1 MKLNIYKS
9 LWGMTGTWEEQ
20 FRQIAEVGYDGIE
33 VPMPA
38 PEHESRFKKLLKHY
52 ALDYI
57 PMALTFG
64 ATVDEHLRTLQT
76 ELKRAMTFKPSL
88 INVQGSKDYFWY
100 DEQVG
105 FFEQALALAQPME
118 RAGVPVLHETHR
130 TRALFAPNVTGRL
143 LRQFSELK
151 LTSDLSHWCVVC
163 ESMLDNQQDDLA
175 LACARTHHIHARVG
189 YEQGPQVPDP
199 RAPEWAAHVAKYEAW
214 WKATLATQKKAK
226 REVMTVTVEF
236 GGPHY
241 MHMQPYTA
249 QPVAN
254 VWDVNLWM
262 AQRARTWVK

>member
-9 LWGMTGTWEEQ
+9 LWGMPGALEEQ
-20 FRQIAEVGYDGIE
+20 LRQIADAGYDGIE

-38 PEHESRFKKLLKHY
+38 PENEARFRKLLRHY
-52 ALDYI
+52 KLDYI
-57 PMALTFG
+57 PMAITTG
-64 ATVDEHLRTLQT
+64 ENVDEHLRTLQA

-88 INVQGSKDYFWY
+88 INVQGSKDYYWY
-100 DEQVG
+100 DEQVH

-130 TRALFAPNVTGRL
+130 TRALYAPNVTGRL
-143 LRQFSELK
+143 LRLFPELK

-163 ESMLDNQQDDLA
+163 ESLLDDQQEDLA

-189 YEQGPQVPDP
+189 YEGGAQVPDP
-199 RAPEWAAHVAKYEAW
+199 RAPEWAAHVAKHEAW
-214 WKATLATQKKAK
+214 WKATLATQKKAR
-226 REVMTVTVEF
+226 REVMTVTVEY
-236 GGPHY
+236 GAHYY
-241 MHMQPYTA
+241 MHTLPYTQ

-262 AQRARTWVK
+262 AERARKWVK